1 MKIKDITTF
10 FTDTVF
16 RKKEY
21 DSSLA
26 HWAVNQYKLLFYT
39 VQGLSAH
46 GTVVRTAALTFY
58 TLISIVPVAA
68 LVFAV
73 VKGFGLAEDL
83 VENLYT
89 VVPQMPD
96 VVDYV
101 VAFAQK
107 TLARTQGGWVAFV
120 SLVTLFWAVI
130 RVFGS
135 IEDAFNNIW
144 ARRCCGSP
152 PPPSAPTP
160 ARCWASTARPCSRR
174 RRKRCR

>member
-144 ARRCCGSP
+144 EVKSKIGR
-152 PPPSAPTP
+152 
-160 ARCWASTARPCSRR
+160 AS
-174 RRKRCR
+174 CRERV